1 MKEFKIK
8 MKNQTVHELKTID
21 KQQDLC
27 GCEKRADLIA
37 LLLEE
42 LKKKRCLFHIH
53 KNFTN
58 LKYKR

>member
-42 LKKKRCLFHIH
+42 LKKRDAYSTSTKISQI
-53 KNFTN
+53 
-58 LKYKR
+58 